1 MISRLDKILAA
12 QSTAS
17 RKDIKQ
23 LVKSGNVKVNG
34 NCVKSSDIKIDTEK
48 DIVCVN
54 GEEISLK
61 EHIYIMLNKPIGVV
75 SATEDNL
82 LPTVVDILPDE
93 LKRKGLFPAG
103 RLDKDTVG
111 FVLVTD
117 DGVFAHDI
125 LAPKKHVEK
134 TYIAGLDKKIS
145 EDMISEF
152 EKGVDIGGGDICMPA
167 KLKILENNENA
178 LVEVK
183 IKQGMYH
190 QIKRMFASYGYKVI
204 YLKRTQIGNLKLD
217 ENLLE
222 GQAREITKAEL
233 DLITKNR

>member
-23 LVKSGNVKVNG
+23 LVKSGNVKING
-34 NCVKSSDIKIDTEK
+34 VCAKSSDIKIDTEK
-48 DIVCVN
+48 DIVSVN

-61 EHIYIMLNKPIGVV
+61 EHIYIMMNKPTGVV
-75 SATEDNL
+75 SATEDNI

-111 FVLVTD
+111 FVLITD
-117 DGVFAHDI
+117 DGKFAHDI
-125 LAPKKHVEK
+125 LAPKKHIEK
-134 TYIAGLDKKIS
+134 TYLAGLDKKIT
-145 EDMISEF
+145 DDLITEF
-152 EKGVDIGGGDICMPA
+152 EKGVDIGGGDICLPA
-167 KLKILENNENA
+167 KLRILENNGTPM
-178 LVEVK
+178 VEVK

-190 QIKRMFASYGYKVI
+190 QIKRMFSSYGYKVI
-204 YLKRTQIGNLKLD
+204 YLKRLQIGNLKLD
-217 ENLLE
+217 ENLAE
-222 GQAREITKAEL
+222 GEAREITKNEL
-233 DLITKNR
+233 DLITKSR